1 MFDNQAYVA
10 RGRAVVDHVG
20 RVLPRGDRVT
30 LLAVDGDVSQN
41 IPGQLQKLPSDVT
54 HLALSV
60 GGNDALGC
68 LPALDAP
75 CRSVLEA
82 LSRLHDLQSQF
93 ASNYRSAVSAVAR
106 LGLPCVV
113 CTIYDQV
120 PGLTPPLRT
129 ALSLFN
135 DVITREV
142 MRLSWEALDLRDLLL
157 DAKDYSA
164 VSPIEPSDVGGRK
177 IALVLN
183 HWLQATEPSSSVR
196 WGQAWNLQPH
206 TV

>member
-1 MFDNQAYVA
+1 MVHKHLVLLGDSVFDNQAYVA
-10 RGRAVVDHVG
+10 NDRAVVDHLG
-20 RVLPRGDRVT
+20 RVLPPSDSVT

-41 IPGQLQKLPSDVT
+41 IAGQLQKLPSDAT

-75 CRSVLEA
+75 CSSVLEA
-82 LSRLHDLQSQF
+82 LSRLNELQSQF
-93 ASNYRSAVSAVAR
+93 SKSYRSAVSSVAR
-106 LGLPCVV
+106 LELPCVV

-135 DVITREV
+135 DVITWEV
-142 MRLSWEALDLRDLLL
+142 MRLRLETMDLRDLLL
-157 DAKDYSA
+157 DAKDHSV

-183 HWLQATEPSSSVR
+183 HWLQATEPSR
-196 WGQAWNLQPH
+196 G
-206 TV
+206 TR

>member
-1 MFDNQAYVA
+1 M
-10 RGRAVVDHVG
+10 
-20 RVLPRGDRVT
+20 
-30 LLAVDGDVSQN
+30 
-41 IPGQLQKLPSDVT
+41 
-54 HLALSV
+54 
-60 GGNDALGC
+60 
-68 LPALDAP
+68 
-75 CRSVLEA
+75 
-82 LSRLHDLQSQF
+82 HDLQSQF

-142 MRLSWEALDLRDLLL
+142 MRLSLEALDLRDLLL